1 MIAWLRKPRTWAWLA
16 GLFILLVVGVA
27 GLTGL
32 LLRQQL
38 APLQVTPLLLEN
50 GARLQVEE
58 LQAGW
63 FGTRTVLR
71 LDWPLDRER
80 QLVLRVANAIG
91 HGPFPRDRL
100 AEFDLRPAVLSD
112 RLQLLGLTEQRGKQ
126 QQALPAQLSG
136 NLRLSY
142 LGHLQSGL
150 QGTVAKL
157 PLGVWQLALDDLQL
171 ALDASLDSL
180 NLQLTAQKLELLQGG
195 APLLRLSGLEQ
206 QLRLDGDATT
216 ATLGLQAAA
225 SELALWDQP
234 VGRLGQQLTAD
245 GVGFAAL
252 AEALAGQTGAWAT
265 ALPPTSRVQG
275 SVLVVDNQD
284 GSSWLR
290 LEKAQGLQPL
300 RVSAQLS
307 RPMFLGAVENNAVL
321 RGQGQ
326 TIARQQALQL
336 YGFVSQPLLQ
346 TGLFASSEQGLQAE
360 LELDANGLRS
370 TLPTTLLSQR
380 RY

>member
-1 MIAWLRKPRTWAWLA
+1 MPIRAMSACWNKPRFGPCSRIRPVSEGGGNDCWLRKPRTWAWLA
-16 GLFILLVVGVA
+16 GVFILLVVGVA

-91 HGPFPRDRL
+91 HGPFPGTGWP
-100 AEFDLRPAVLSD
+100 EFDLRPAVLSD

-180 NLQLTAQKLELLQGG
+180 DLQLQAQQLELLQGG

-245 GVGFAAL
+245 GV
-252 AEALAGQTGAWAT
+252 
-265 ALPPTSRVQG
+265 ALPRWQRRSRVRPAPGPRRCRRQAG
-275 SVLVVDNQD
+275 CRAVCW
-284 GSSWLR
+284 SSITRTAAAGCAWR
-290 LEKAQGLQPL
+290 RRRGF
-300 RVSAQLS
+300 S
-307 RPMFLGAVENNAVL
+307 RCG
-321 RGQGQ
+321 
-326 TIARQQALQL
+326 
-336 YGFVSQPLLQ
+336 
-346 TGLFASSEQGLQAE
+346 
-360 LELDANGLRS
+360 
-370 TLPTTLLSQR
+370 
-380 RY
+380 